1 MAVRRSILA
10 PAAVLSVAL
19 LSGGWFLQQGVE
31 RQQNV
36 YSQVRLFEEV
46 VDHISSRFV
55 DPVERSG
62 LYESAIEGMLRDLG
76 DPNTAFLR
84 AEDYENLRI
93 RTLEGDYGGVGL
105 EITER
110 AGNITVVTALPGTPG
125 TRAGIRPGDLIAEVE
140 GESAL
145 GWTVDEAVSRLRGRP
160 DTEVTLTITRP
171 GVDSPIPFT
180 LKRAVIELHSVPFA
194 IEVAPGIGYVP
205 LQIVSETSSG
215 EIRDALEALDT
226 DGLQGLV
233 LDLRGNPGGVLD
245 EGIAISDLFLD
256 AGKPIVETRGR
267 APGQNET
274 YAATRPDAYPEL
286 PIVVLV
292 DERSASASE
301 IVAGALQDHD
311 RALVVGTASY
321 GKGSVQTLY
330 QLNGGNVLKLTTARW
345 FTPSGRSIQMEPED
359 REARA
364 HRATIAVN
372 GSPVERSGPDERPE
386 FASFGGRIL
395 YGGGGITPDI
405 VVLPDTLTT
414 AESEAVR
421 TIYRGAGAFNIAL
434 FNHAVRYIQD
444 NADDGPVSLTPAD
457 LTAFYDMLVEQCLEV
472 DRDTFDAA
480 GRYVEYH
487 LSREIARQRG
497 GDEGQFRQIMT
508 TDAPLAAAIEL
519 LEESDSPRSLFSVA
533 GSAFDAVPGPA
544 GSQGAAEAPPAQA
557 AREEE
562 ESRQE

>member
-1 MAVRRSILA
+1 
-10 PAAVLSVAL
+10 
-19 LSGGWFLQQGVE
+19 VE
-31 RQQNV
+31 QQQNV

-46 VDHISSRFV
+46 VDHVSSRFV
-55 DPVERSG
+55 DPVERAG
-62 LYESAIEGMLRDLG
+62 LYESAIEGMLQDLG
-76 DPNTAFLR
+76 DPNTSFLR

-105 EITER
+105 EITQR
-110 AGNITVVTALPGTPG
+110 NDRVTVVTALPGTPG
-125 TRAGIRPGDLIAEVE
+125 TRAGIRPGDQIVEVE
-140 GESAL
+140 GESAE
-145 GWTVDEAVSRLRGRP
+145 GWTVDEVVDRLRGRP
-160 DTEVTLTITRP
+160 DTEVSITIARP
-171 GVDSPIPFT
+171 GVDSAIPFT
-180 LKRAVIELHSVPFA
+180 LNRAIIELHSVPFA

-205 LQIVSETSSG
+205 LQVVSETSSA
-215 EIRDALEALDT
+215 EIRDAIASLDT
-226 DGLQGLV
+226 NGLQGLI

-256 AGKPIVETRGR
+256 AGNPIVETRGR

-274 YAATRPDAYPEL
+274 YSATRPDAYPEL

-372 GSPVERSGPDERPE
+372 GSPVERSGPDDRSE
-386 FASFGGRIL
+386 FSSFGGRVL

-405 VVLPDTLTT
+405 TVIPDTLTT
-414 AESEAVR
+414 AETEAVR
-421 TIYRGAGAFNIAL
+421 TIYRGAGAFNTAL
-434 FNHAVRYIQD
+434 FNQAVRYIQD
-444 NADDGPVSLTPAD
+444 HAAAGPVNLTSSD
-457 LTAFYDMLVEQCLEV
+457 LTAFFDVLVEQGLEV
-472 DRDTFDAA
+472 DRATFDAA
-480 GRYVEYH
+480 SRYVEYH
-487 LSREIARQRG
+487 LSREIALQRAG
-497 GDEGQFRQIMT
+497 EEGQFRQIMT
-508 TDAPLAAAIEL
+508 ADAPLAEAIDL
-519 LEESDSPRSLFSVA
+519 LREADSPRSLFSVA
-533 GSAFDAVPGPA
+533 GSPFDAMPDPA
-544 GSQGAAEAPPAQA
+544 EGQA
-557 AREEE
+557 ARDDE